1 MLFYKT
7 MPFVA
12 RKKSTLV
19 KNKELQLKIQLKM
32 NKIINKFSLTGDKS
46 MPELD

>member
-19 KNKELQLKIQLKM
+19 KNKELHTSK
-32 NKIINKFSLTGDKS
+32 SLTNFH
-46 MPELD
+46 